1 MVSVTGAPF
10 ESSSSSPATARVR
23 HVLTRPS
30 RRPTASIAQTIVSSD
45 PRTRNRATRRHRRA
59 HPRVVGSDVVRSA
72 AATASWATDAAASS
86 HHSEVGRVI
95 LISGALLDQ
104 RSRTVQ
110 PSRPDCSADVAVI
123 RGTVPTRLHGSG
135 SATSVFP
142 KLTPCGNR
150 PTSNSSASVCPRSA
164 KVRRVPRS
172 TPSRTRHQRAQRVA
186 RRSKS
191 VCRRCGPRRAAR
203 LRRCRG
209 AAASAPTGGRWRFGQ
224 PVAAESTTQSS
235 DRSRARPGSSAPAGR
250 HEVALPRLS
259 RAAISRAARTT
270 NFGLVLQ
277 VL

>member
-135 SATSVFP
+135 SATSVFL

-172 TPSRTRHQRAQRVA
+172 TPARTRCPAERAAIRGLRLIAGRHQRAQRVA
-186 RRSKS
+186 RRLEI
-191 VCRRCGPRRAAR
+191 RCVVVAVRDEQHVFRP
-203 LRRCRG
+203 CRG
-209 AAASAPTGGRWRFGQ
+209 AAASASTGGRWR
-224 PVAAESTTQSS
+224 
-235 DRSRARPGSSAPAGR
+235 SRATRR
-250 HEVALPRLS
+250 R
-259 RAAISRAARTT
+259 
-270 NFGLVLQ
+270 
-277 VL
+277 

>member
-10 ESSSSSPATARVR
+10 EWSSSSPATARVR

-135 SATSVFP
+135 SATSVFR

-172 TPSRTRHQRAQRVA
+172 TPSRTRCPAE
-186 RRSKS
+186 
-191 VCRRCGPRRAAR
+191 RAAIR
-203 LRRCRG
+203 GRGRRTSAWCSRCCEPTAEILEHLRCLF
-209 AAASAPTGGRWRFGQ
+209 AEAALVVDVFDVSAASAGEEPDT
-224 PVAAESTTQSS
+224 
-235 DRSRARPGSSAPAGR
+235 
-250 HEVALPRLS
+250 ALPR
-259 RAAISRAARTT
+259 I
-270 NFGLVLQ
+270 
-277 VL
+277 